1 MEVENIEKN
10 NFKDYNLKLE
20 LLRGLY
26 SLGFEELTNLQKKVL
41 SSLFFSSKDILVQ
54 SPKLTGKKI
63 SFIIY
68 SLQKVSKE
76 KKEMTQCLI
85 LCHTREAIT
94 KIKNI
99 YKEISK
105 FMSIKIHSL
114 LGGTIKDDIK
124 ELSGGAEI
132 VIGTPGRVLDLVN
145 KKILNLNE
153 LDFFVID
160 DIKQMIER
168 GFIETI
174 FNILNSANNKC
185 RKAIFVENE
194 DFYKLEENNNIN
206 TEFDLNLSDDIK
218 NKLKIGKDINIIN
231 NKIDDKNKLIKYRIF
246 KITLKEDMKYNILL
260 NIFKI
265 MDISQTIIFC
275 NDEKKVSDL
284 NKNLSD
290 LNYVCNLLNEDRT
303 KNISNFK
310 KGQIR
315 IMITTFDINL
325 EEINLYNNALI
336 INYQMPGDIN
346 SFLKYFGRNEFFGK
360 EGIII
365 NFVTNSDK
373 DTIASLEKVID
384 NTIQELPNEFSEN
397 I

>member
-1 MEVENIEKN
+1 MEVENLEKN
-10 NFKDYNLKLE
+10 NFKDYDLKLE

-26 SLGFEELTNLQKKVL
+26 SLGFEEPTALQKKVL
-41 SSLFFSSKDILVQ
+41 SSLFSSSKDILVQ

-76 KKEMTQCLI
+76 KKGMTQCLI
-85 LCHTREAIT
+85 LCHTRDEIT

-99 YKEISK
+99 YKEVSK
-105 FMSIKIHSL
+105 FMNIKIHSL

-124 ELSGGAEI
+124 EISGGAEI

-153 LDFFVID
+153 LNFFVID

-168 GFIETI
+168 GFLDTI
-174 FNILNSANNKC
+174 FNILNSSNNKC
-185 RKAIFVENE
+185 QKAIFVENE
-194 DFYKLEENNNIN
+194 ECYKIEENNNN
-206 TEFDLNLSDDIK
+206 ESKFDLNLNDDIR
-218 NKLKIGKDINIIN
+218 NKLKIGKDIHIIN
-231 NKIDDKNKLIKYRIF
+231 NIIENKKKLKNYRIY
-246 KITLKEDMKYNILL
+246 KIFLKEENKFNILL
-260 NIFKI
+260 NIYKI
-265 MDISQTIIFC
+265 MDITQTIIFC
-275 NDEKKVSDL
+275 NEEQIMKEL

-290 LNYVCNLLNEDRT
+290 LNYVCNLLNEDKG
-303 KNISNFK
+303 KNISLFK

-315 IMITTFDINL
+315 IMISNLDINL
-325 EEINLYNNALI
+325 EEINLYSNAVV
-336 INYQMPGDIN
+336 INYQMPKDVDTY
-346 SFLKYFGRNEFFGK
+346 LKYFGRNEFFGK

-365 NFVTNSDK
+365 NFVTEDDK
-373 DTIASLEKVID
+373 EIINNIEKIYD
-384 NTIQELPNEFSEN
+384 NTIEELPKEFSDS

>member
-1 MEVENIEKN
+1 MEVENTGKN

-26 SLGFEELTNLQKKVL
+26 SLGFEEPTNLQKKVL
-41 SSLFFSSKDILVQ
+41 SPLFSSSKDILVQ

-68 SLQKVSKE
+68 SLQNISKE

-85 LCHTREAIT
+85 LCHTRESIT

-99 YKEISK
+99 YKEIAK
-105 FMSIKIHSL
+105 FMNIKIHSL

-132 VIGTPGRVLDLVN
+132 VVGTPGRVIDLVN

-160 DIKQMIER
+160 DIKQMIEK

-194 DFYKLEENNNIN
+194 EYYKIEENNSN
-206 TEFDLNLSDDIK
+206 TQFDLNLSDDIK
-218 NKLKIGKDINIIN
+218 NKLKIGKDIVIID
-231 NKIDDKNKLIKYRIF
+231 NKIDDKNKLINYRIF
-246 KITLKEDMKYNILL
+246 KITLKEEMKYNILL

-265 MDISQTIIFC
+265 LDISQTIIFC
-275 NDEKKVSDL
+275 NDEKTVSDL

-290 LNYVCNLLNEDRT
+290 LNYICNLLNEDRT

-325 EEINLYNNALI
+325 EEINLYNNAMI

-346 SFLKYFGRNEFFGK
+346 SYMKYFGRNEFFGK

-365 NFVTNSDK
+365 NFVTYSDK
-373 DTIASLEKVID
+373 DTITSLEKVVE
-384 NTIQELPNEFSEN
+384 NSIQELPNEFSDN

>member
-26 SLGFEELTNLQKKVL
+26 SLGFEEPTILQKKIL
-41 SSLFFSSKDILVQ
+41 SSLFFSSQDILVK

-68 SLQKVSKE
+68 SLQKISKE

-174 FNILNSANNKC
+174 FNILNSASNKC

-194 DFYKLEENNNIN
+194 DFYKIEENNNIN

-275 NDEKKVSDL
+275 NDEKTVSDL

-315 IMITTFDINL
+315 VMITTFDINL

-336 INYQMPGDIN
+336 INYQMPGDFN
-346 SFLKYFGRNEFFGK
+346 LFLKYFGRNEFFGK

-373 DTIASLEKVID
+373 DTIASLEKVIE

>member
-26 SLGFEELTNLQKKVL
+26 SLGFEEPTNLQKKIL
-41 SSLFFSSKDILVQ
+41 SSLFFSSKDILVK

-68 SLQKVSKE
+68 SLQKISKE

-185 RKAIFVENE
+185 RKAIFVEDE
-194 DFYKLEENNNIN
+194 DFYKIAENNNIN
-206 TEFDLNLSDDIK
+206 TEFDLNLTDEIK
-218 NKLKIGKDINIIN
+218 NKLKIGTDIKIIN

-275 NDEKKVSDL
+275 NDEKIVSDL

-336 INYQMPGDIN
+336 INYQMPGDFN
-346 SFLKYFGRNEFFGK
+346 LFLKYFGRNEFFGK

-373 DTIASLEKVID
+373 DTIASLEKVIE

>member
-1 MEVENIEKN
+1 MEVENQEKN
-10 NFKDYNLKLE
+10 NFKDYDLKLE

-26 SLGFEELTNLQKKVL
+26 SLGFEEPTALQKKVL
-41 SSLFFSSKDILVQ
+41 FSLFSSSKDILVQ

-76 KKEMTQCLI
+76 KKGMTQCLI
-85 LCHTREAIT
+85 LCHTRDEIT

-105 FMSIKIHSL
+105 FMNIKIHSL

-124 ELSGGAEI
+124 EISGGAEI

-168 GFIETI
+168 DFLDTI
-174 FNILNSANNKC
+174 FNILNSSSNKC
-185 RKAIFVENE
+185 KKAIFLKNE
-194 DFYKLEENNNIN
+194 ECDKNEENNIN
-206 TEFDLNLSDDIK
+206 GVKFDLNLSDDIR
-218 NKLKIGKDINIIN
+218 NKLKIGNDLQIIN
-231 NKIDDKNKLIKYRIF
+231 NIIDNKTKLINYRMF
-246 KITLKEDMKYNILL
+246 KISLKEDTKYNILL
-260 NIFKI
+260 NIYKMMNIPQSIIYFNEQ
-265 MDISQTIIFC
+265 QTM
-275 NDEKKVSDL
+275 SDV

-290 LNYVCNLLNEDRT
+290 INFMCNSLNEDKS
-303 KNISNFK
+303 KNITYFK

-315 IMITTFDINL
+315 IITINSDYDIETINL
-325 EEINLYNNALI
+325 FNKAI
-336 INYQMPGDIN
+336 IIIYQMPLDIDTYI
-346 SFLKYFGRNEFFGK
+346 KVFGRNEFYGE

-365 NFVTNSDK
+365 NFVTEDNK
-373 DTIASLEKVID
+373 DLLYSLEKLIGE
-384 NTIQELPNEFSEN
+384 TIQELPKEFSQN